1 MRHSRLGSLRYG
13 SRQSHPLLITPLRRS
28 ARLARHPVCH
38 PAAAVRGC
46 WLGTRGRLRVAR
58 VASGGRVVRGE
69 VAGIGRRA
77 TWRQRR
83 AAPLR
88 VRTASALAFVIMLC
102 FIMRNAYAKAVFI
115 QVKPAPHRINAAT
128 GQSKAAGVMAK
139 PAAARLKTGIC
150 PKKSLSKPKTRPAT
164 RMPRAVSRPV
174 PCFAC
179 GYPRALK
186 LRF

>member
-13 SRQSHPLLITPLRRS
+13 SRQSHPLPITPRRRS

-46 WLGTRGRLRVAR
+46 WLGTRGRLRVAL
-58 VASGGRVVRGE
+58 VANGRRVVRGE
-69 VAGIGRRA
+69 VAGIVWRAGWRRG
-77 TWRQRR
+77 R

-88 VRTASALAFVIMLC
+88 VRTANALVFVIMLC
-102 FIMRNAYAKAVFI
+102 LIIRNYYAKSVFI
-115 QVKPAPHRINAAT
+115 QGKPAPHRINAAT

-139 PAAARLKTGIC
+139 SAAARLKTEIC
-150 PKKSLSKPKTRPAT
+150 LGKSLSKLETRPAT
-164 RMPRAVSRPV
+164 RMPRPVSRPV

-179 GYPRALK
+179 GYPLALK